1 MPQAIPEK
9 KRSQKNEA
17 QRANLR
23 LIMDYLTHVKH
34 SHAISRNLLLIETMK
49 GSSAA
54 TSAGRSAAGSVSGR
68 TTKPEEFVRVYDILI
83 QVGGNC
89 KLLVNFASK
98 IVPAF
103 VHHCPSFPFPVVFV
117 VFLFEFGRSYDEVE
131 V

>member
-89 KLLVNFASK
+89 KLLVNSASK
-98 IVPAF
+98 ISSVCASLSFVSVPS
-103 VHHCPSFPFPVVFV
+103 SFCG
-117 VFLFEFGRSYDEVE
+117 LFIRIWKVLS
-131 V
+131 